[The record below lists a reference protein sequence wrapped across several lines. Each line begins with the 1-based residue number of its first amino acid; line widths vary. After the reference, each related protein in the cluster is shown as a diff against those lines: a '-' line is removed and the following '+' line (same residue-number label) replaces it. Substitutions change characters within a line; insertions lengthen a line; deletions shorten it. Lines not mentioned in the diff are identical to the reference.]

1 MSEII
6 SSVNNFESD
15 IIDIENNTI
24 KTNDFLIENN
34 NIEKTEI
41 DKQNILTKI
50 KLNDNDNKK
59 EKYNNLKSVLKKKKD
74 DKKNVTINKN
84 CSKIENEANDFIQY
98 QNKVINEC
106 SNQSLELVDLLQTYE
121 RDSKINSKKLMF
133 VVNDKKKLEEE
144 CNNYV
149 KSQQNLVSFLCILI
163 VLLIASCALLLIN
176 SNYFKSDYVYEQSKW
191 N

>member
-59 EKYNNLKSVLKKKKD
+59 EKYNNLKSVLKKKKMI
-74 DKKNVTINKN
+74 KKM
-84 CSKIENEANDFIQY
+84 
-98 QNKVINEC
+98 
-106 SNQSLELVDLLQTYE
+106 LQ
-121 RDSKINSKKLMF
+121 
-133 VVNDKKKLEEE
+133 
-144 CNNYV
+144 
-149 KSQQNLVSFLCILI
+149 
-163 VLLIASCALLLIN
+163 
-176 SNYFKSDYVYEQSKW
+176 
-191 N
+191 